1 MPTIKRL
8 RWISAAAWLFSWRVV
23 YLEIFRWHH
32 MTKTLRFN
40 PPPVPPGMNVAPKAG
55 LPLKAVC
62 VCAIAAPVVFLGTW
76 VTPDRAAR
84 LSKSGVG
91 PPR

>member
-8 RWISAAAWLFSWRVV
+8 RWISAAAWLFSWRIV
-23 YLEIFRWHH
+23 YLEVFRWQH

-40 PPPVPPGMNVAPKAG
+40 PPPAPPGLNVVPKAG

-62 VCAIAAPVVFLGTW
+62 VCAIAAPAVFLSTCVRP
-76 VTPDRAAR
+76 VTAR